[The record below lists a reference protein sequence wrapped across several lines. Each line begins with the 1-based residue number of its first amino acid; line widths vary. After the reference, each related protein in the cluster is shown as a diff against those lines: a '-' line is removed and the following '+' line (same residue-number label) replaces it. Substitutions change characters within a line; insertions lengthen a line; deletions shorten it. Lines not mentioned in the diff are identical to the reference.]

1 MSRFRLARR
10 VAAGVVA
17 VLVLLTLVHAYLAQ
31 AAERDYPPT
40 GRFLTVNG
48 VHLHYTDEGEG
59 PALVLL
65 HGNGAMVEDFEIS
78 GLMDR
83 AAQSFRV
90 IAFDRPGFGHSTRPR
105 GTDWTPTAQAR
116 LISTALA
123 RMGVTQAIVLGHSW
137 GALVAI
143 TLALDN
149 PRLVQGLVLEAGYF
163 FPSPRLDARMVRLV
177 AQPGLEDLLSY
188 TITPLMGRLL
198 WTPIMGEVFGPDPM
212 PAPFA
217 RFPAALA
224 LRPSQLR
231 AATEEVAL
239 LNSGASALEGR
250 LERLALP
257 VAILVGDGDQLIDP
271 QSQSIRLHRALPQS
285 SLRVIPGGGH
295 MVHQT
300 ALDDVMAA
308 IEEVDQAVRPDPS
321 LGIPHPRGLGERAR
335 PAPAPEVPWPLA
347 R

>member
-17 VLVLLTLVHAYLAQ
+17 LLVLLTLVHAYLAQ

-40 GRFLTVNG
+40 GQFLTLDG

-65 HGNGAMVEDFEIS
+65 HGNGAMVEDFQIS
-78 GLMDR
+78 GLVDR
-83 AAQSFRV
+83 AARKFRV
-90 IAFDRPGFGHSTRPR
+90 ISFDRPGFGHSNRPR
-105 GTDWTPTAQAR
+105 GSRWTPTAQAR
-116 LISTALA
+116 LISDALA
-123 RMGVTQAIVLGHSW
+123 RMGVTQTIVLGHSW
-137 GALVAI
+137 GALVAV

-163 FPSPRLDARMVRLV
+163 FQSPRLDAQLV
-177 AQPGLEDLLSY
+177 QLLAQPGLEDILSY

-198 WTPIMGEVFGPDPM
+198 WGPIMGEVFGPDAM
-212 PAPFA
+212 PAQFA
-217 RFPAALA
+217 RFPEPLA

-231 AATEEVAL
+231 AATDEVAL
-239 LNSGASALEGR
+239 LNTGAAALEGR
-250 LERLALP
+250 IGRLAIP

-271 QSQSIRLHRALPQS
+271 KSQSIRLHQDLPQS
-285 SLRVIPGGGH
+285 TLRVIPGGGH

-308 IEEVDQAVRPDPS
+308 IDEVEQAVRPDP
-321 LGIPHPRGLGERAR
+321 GRGMAAPPGLRERAR
-335 PAPAPEVPWPLA
+335 PAPAVDAPWPLA

>member
-1 MSRFRLARR
+1 MSRFRRARR
-10 VAAGVVA
+10 IAACVVA
-17 VLVLLTLVHAYLAQ
+17 VLVVLTLAHAYLAQ

-40 GRFLTVNG
+40 GLFLTVDG
-48 VHLHYTDEGEG
+48 VHLHYTEEGEG
-59 PALVLL
+59 PVLVLL
-65 HGNGAMVEDFEIS
+65 HGNGAMVEDFALS
-78 GLMDR
+78 GLVER

-90 IAFDRPGFGHSTRPR
+90 ISFDRPGFGHSTRPR
-105 GTDWTPTAQAR
+105 GVEWTPTAQAR
-116 LISTALA
+116 LISEALA

-137 GALVAI
+137 GALVAV

-163 FPSPRLDARMVRLV
+163 FQSPRLDARMVRLV
-177 AQPGLEDLLSY
+177 AQPGLEDVFSY
-188 TITPLMGRLL
+188 TLTPLMARLL
-198 WTPIMGEVFGPDPM
+198 WTPIMDDVFGPDAV
-212 PAPFA
+212 PAQFA
-217 RFPAALA
+217 RFPKALA

-239 LNSGASALEGR
+239 LNSGAAALEGR
-250 LERLALP
+250 LGRLALP
-257 VAILVGDGDQLIDP
+257 VAIVVGDGDRLIDP
-271 QSQSIRLHRALPQS
+271 QSQSIRLHQTLPQS

-308 IEEVDQAVRPDPS
+308 IDEVDQSVRPDPGPGLS
-321 LGIPHPRGLGERAR
+321 PPSGALRRGVPT
-335 PAPAPEVPWPLA
+335 PAPWPLA